1 MTSPELPDDPFLAFD
16 LSGRVAVV
24 TGAARGVGRACAEI
38 LGYAGALVVCAD
50 RSLSDDTVHIVQA
63 RGGQAEGIVLDV
75 TDAVAVDAAFPDLA
89 RRHGS
94 VDILVNNA
102 GTQLP
107 SDAVDLREEDLD
119 LLLAVNLKSAILC
132 SQAAGRIMLRQGS
145 GSIVN
150 ISSEAIDRPTLQ
162 TVAYSATKAGMR
174 QLARNLSAEW
184 ASLGVRVNVV
194 APGFMDTPLT
204 RSQSP
209 GEAEWARRAAEVGA
223 HYPLGRIG
231 RPADVAYAV
240 LYLASDASSWM
251 TGQALRP
258 NGGGAMPW

>member
-1 MTSPELPDDPFLAFD
+1 MTSPELPDDPFQAFD

-38 LGYAGALVVCAD
+38 LAYAGALVVCAD
-50 RSLSDDTVHIVQA
+50 LNPSDDTVEIVKR
-63 RGGQAEGIVLDV
+63 RGGQAESVVLDV
-75 TDAVAVDAAFPDLA
+75 TNAEAVETAFPDLA
-89 RRHGS
+89 SRHGS
-94 VDILVNNA
+94 IDILVNNA
-102 GTQLP
+102 GTQLA
-107 SDAVDLREEDLD
+107 SDAVDLREEELD
-119 LLLAVNLKSAILC
+119 ALLAVNLKSAILC
-132 SQAAGRIMLRQGS
+132 SQAAGRIMLGNGS

-150 ISSEAIDRPTLQ
+150 IASEAIDRPTLQ
-162 TVAYSATKAGMR
+162 TLAYSATKAGMR

-184 ASLGVRVNVV
+184 APRGVRVNVV

-209 GEAEWARRAAEVGA
+209 GENFAQRSAEVGA

>member
-1 MTSPELPDDPFLAFD
+1 MAIPELPDDPFQAFD

-24 TGAARGVGRACAEI
+24 TGAAQGVGRACAEI
-38 LGYAGALVVCAD
+38 LAYAGALVVCTD
-50 RSLSDDTVHIVQA
+50 RNPSDGTVDIIRG
-63 RGGQAEGIVLDV
+63 RGGRAEGVLLDV
-75 TDAVAVDAAFPDLA
+75 TDAAAVEAAFADLA
-89 RRHGS
+89 RRLGS
-94 VDILVNNA
+94 LDILVNNA
-102 GTQLP
+102 GTQLA
-107 SDAVDLREEDLD
+107 SDAVYLREEDLD
-119 LLLAVNLKSAILC
+119 VLLAVNLKSAILC
-132 SQAAGRIMLRQGS
+132 SQAAGRIMLSQGS

-150 ISSEAIDRPTLQ
+150 IASEAIDRPTLQ
-162 TVAYSATKAGMR
+162 TIAYSATKAGVR

-184 ASLGVRVNVV
+184 ASRGVRVNVV

-209 GEAEWARRAAEVGA
+209 GEEFAQRSAAVA
-223 HYPLGRIG
+223 THYPLGRIG